1 MDLNLSI
8 KMVNSITLGPIV
20 NSLPMKL
27 AGISRSKT
35 HILLIPLNAT
45 KQTPGHYAPHCAVHW
60 VIKGFSKYGAYFI
73 KLTG

>member
-1 MDLNLSI
+1 MADNILINYYSMAKAMDLNLSI

-35 HILLIPLNAT
+35 HIPLIPLNST
-45 KQTPGHYAPHCAVHW
+45 KQTPGQNAHH
-60 VIKGFSKYGAYFI
+60 
-73 KLTG
+73 